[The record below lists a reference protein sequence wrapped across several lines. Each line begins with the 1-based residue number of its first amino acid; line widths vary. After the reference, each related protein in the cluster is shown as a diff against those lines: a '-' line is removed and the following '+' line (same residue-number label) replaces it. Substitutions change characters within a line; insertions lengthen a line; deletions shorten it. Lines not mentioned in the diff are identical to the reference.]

1 MIRYSEEIKKRLDE
15 KRVSWRDFDLIN
27 EPVKTIYDLY
37 IEDMEKK
44 EKENMNIH
52 TNDYQLINPH
62 DILVKVKQKFYR
74 IDSIENTYDP
84 LSISNVY
91 KIKFSDAPSRVVCD
105 YSAPAKPNPSIDLR
119 IDKVIFNG
127 PATVILWKDGT
138 KTTVKNHND
147 NYDAEKAVAMAIA
160 KKALGNQGNYYNT
173 IRKALEDAEV
183 YNRQEIEMR
192 FGDFILAGL
201 LNAMKEPIEQ
211 EEKDDE

>member
-15 KRVSWRDFDLIN
+15 KRVSWRDFDLVN

-37 IEDMEKK
+37 MEDMEKK

-52 TNDYQLINPH
+52 ANDYQLINPN

-74 IDSIENTYDP
+74 IDSIENTHDP
-84 LSISNVY
+84 LSINNVY
-91 KIKFSDAPSRVVCD
+91 KIKFSDSPSRFVCD

-147 NYDAEKAVAMAIA
+147 NYDPEKAVAMAIA

-183 YNRQEIEMR
+183 YNRPAVEMR
-192 FGDFILAGL
+192 FGDFILANL
-201 LNAMKEPIEQ
+201 LNAMNKPTDQ
-211 EEKDDE
+211 EEKNDE